1 MQLQQSHKAPCVAVV
16 VQREVFL
23 DGTVVQP
30 LFPPEPS
37 LVHLLEPRL
46 SCLITFRSITFTLSK
61 SGSTQQEKGVCPGIS
76 YDLVGG
82 G

>member
-1 MQLQQSHKAPCVAVV
+1 MQQSHKAPFCCSCGAAGS
-16 VQREVFL
+16 FL
-23 DGTVVQP
+23 GRDHGAA
-30 LFPPEPS
+30 LAFPPEPS
-37 LVHLLEPRL
+37 SVHLLQPRL
-46 SCLITFRSITFTLSK
+46 SCLNTFRSITFTLSK